1 MNQLLA
7 EYWYL
12 LAIALVIGLVV
23 AWYLFRSTRRTKVTG
38 ASRGDVLDEGAQK
51 AQRNSALVD
60 APPAAARDPQPVAT
74 PTGLAG
80 SGAAV
85 AVSAEVGQVG
95 VSSARS
101 LPRVSTNWAS
111 PPSPRSRPGTRPIST
126 GSTPNSGASRA
137 VSGATTGSVRQAF
150 WRQAILPNSRT
161 ATEPAPRKAGIS
173 GTPLCSDHYITL
185 GRSKT
190 RRLNGTV
197 EAVTRAGRGR

>member
-60 APPAAARDPQPVAT
+60 APPAATRDPQPVST
-74 PTGLAG
+74 PTGLGG

-85 AVSAEVGQVG
+85 AASAEVSQVK
-95 VSSARS
+95 VTPA
-101 LPRVSTNWAS
+101 
-111 PPSPRSRPGTRPIST
+111 
-126 GSTPNSGASRA
+126 TPNPVG
-137 VSGATTGSVRQAF
+137 
-150 WRQAILPNSRT
+150 
-161 ATEPAPRKAGIS
+161 TESNDLTRIKGVGPKLAARLHELGIS
-173 GTPLCSDHYITL
+173 SFAEIASWTDADIDRIDAEL
-185 GRSKT
+185 GRFQGRIRRDDWVGQANLLAEGKT
-190 RRLNGTV
+190 AEYKDRYG
-197 EAVTRAGRGR
+197 AGA